1 MPPKGNGK
9 GKGKGA
15 KGKGKPKQTHRQ
27 LQTTASASTHNARR
41 VFPHEVI
48 FNILSRLPVKSLLRL
63 KCACKIWRTIVS
75 LPAFVSVHLTRSPSS
90 LIFQAYRIPRFPG
103 DQPLADILPDG
114 HVMCTYVPPKP
125 ETNTHSTIHPIHDFP
140 GSDAVG
146 FHHLQV
152 VGSQN
157 GIVCVYEHTYTHKFT
172 LWNPA
177 TGSSLHIPFSDLK
190 IDPTVHIGASAG
202 FGFDP
207 SLNEYTIIR
216 IISHLQNPSTRMI
229 VPDLAEVFNFK
240 TGRWTQLL
248 QNENDVDAPG
258 FHVTT
263 ETCGAVIGG
272 VPYWKCWGEDVE
284 LGRARPMSMSF
295 DVKKSAFD
303 LHPFPWRTENRSMYM
318 GEIKEGRLGAVVWDR
333 GESLENR
340 VLDVWM
346 MGTDRM
352 IIIGYWSRMYRVEV
366 SPEMGG
372 VVGFYGGRGIV
383 QEVLGEDASYLCMT
397 NLENNNNNNNDN
409 NNNNTTGITEDFFY
423 MDDAWPGTFQSV
435 SYKESFTRMPRIG
448 SAIIG

>member
-1 MPPKGNGK
+1 MPPKGKGK

-15 KGKGKPKQTHRQ
+15 KGKGKPKQTHR
-27 LQTTASASTHNARR
+27 QTTASASTHNARR

-48 FNILSRLPVKSLLRL
+48 FNILSRLPVKSLLRF
-63 KCACKIWRTIVS
+63 KCASKIWRTIVS
-75 LPAFVSVHLTRSPSS
+75 LPAFVSVHLTRSPAS
-90 LIFQAYRIPRFPG
+90 LIVHAYRIPRSPG
-103 DQPLADILPDG
+103 DQPQTDILPDG
-114 HVMCTYVPPKP
+114 HVMCTYGPPNP
-125 ETNTHSTIHPIHDFP
+125 ETNTHSTIDRIRGFP
-140 GSDAVG
+140 GSDVVG
-146 FHHLQV
+146 FHRLQV

-157 GIVCVYEHTYTHKFT
+157 GIVCVSEHTYAHKFT

-177 TGSSLHIPFSDLK
+177 TGSSLHVPLSDLQ
-190 IDPTVHIGASAG
+190 IDPTVHSGASAG

-216 IISHLQNPSTRMI
+216 IICHFQTPGTRMM

-240 TGRWTQLL
+240 TGRWTRLL
-248 QNENDVDAPG
+248 QNDVDALC

-263 ETCGAVIGG
+263 ATCDAVIGG

-303 LHPFPWRTENRSMYM
+303 LHPFPWRMENRSMCM
-318 GEIKEGRLGAVVWDR
+318 GEIKEGRLGAVVWDW

-383 QEVLGEDASYLCMT
+383 QEVLGDDASYLCMT
-397 NLENNNNNNNDN
+397 NL
-409 NNNNTTGITEDFFY
+409 NNNNTMGITEDFFY
-423 MDDAWPGTFQSV
+423 MDDACPGTFQVV
-435 SYKESFTRMPRIG
+435 SYKESFTRMPKIG
-448 SAIIG
+448 SAIYNRMID